1 MLNQK
6 TCVLLVNLGTPDS
19 PKTKDVRKYLTQFLN
34 DSKVIDINFFARIF
48 LVNFII
54 VPFRARKSAKEYKKL
69 FSVSRGRS
77 PLLVYGLNLQ
87 EKLNKIMSKKFD
99 VNFAVRYGN
108 PSLKKELQ
116 KIKAKNY
123 KKIIL
128 VPLYPQYASST
139 TESTILQTKKI
150 IKSLKGMPK
159 LEVIEQFYN
168 NDNFINSVCN
178 QINKFN
184 LKIFDH
190 ILFSYHGLPERH
202 LEKGHQNNTSCKD
215 HSCET
220 HINDNNQYCYKATC
234 YATTRQIAKVLNL
247 ENGSFS
253 SSFQSRLGKSE
264 WIKPYT
270 DNVLVDLAGKGKKKI
285 LVASPAFIADCLET
299 TIEISEEYSK
309 LFKQHGGESLKLVPS
324 LNDEDH
330 WVENLQKIILKQ
342 NY

>member
-19 PKTKDVRKYLTQFLN
+19 PSTKNVRKYLTQFLN
-34 DSKVIDINFFARIF
+34 DSKVIDINFFARTF

-69 FSVSRGRS
+69 FTIYNGKS
-77 PLLVYGLNLQ
+77 PLLTYGLNLK
-87 EKLNKIMSKKFD
+87 EKLNNIMSN
-99 VNFAVRYGN
+99 NFHVEFAMRYGN

-128 VPLYPQYASST
+128 LPLYPQYASST
-139 TESTILQTKKI
+139 TESTIIKTRKI

-159 LEVIEQFYN
+159 LEIIEQFYN
-168 NDNFINSVCN
+168 DDNFIDSVCN

-184 LKIFDH
+184 PKTFDH

-202 LEKGHQNNTSCKD
+202 LNKGHQNNKTCKD
-215 HSCET
+215 YSCET
-220 HINDNNQYCYKATC
+220 QINDNNQYCYKATC
-234 YATTRQIAKVLNL
+234 LATTRQIAKALNF
-247 ENGSFS
+247 ENYSFS
-253 SSFQSRLGKSE
+253 SSFQSRLGKAE

-270 DNVLVDLAGKGKKKI
+270 DNVLVDLAKKGKKKI

>member
-1 MLNQK
+1 MFNQK

-34 DSKVIDINFFARIF
+34 DPKVIDINFFARTF

-69 FSVSRGRS
+69 FSISNGKS
-77 PLLVYGLNLQ
+77 PLLIYGLNLQ
-87 EKLNKIMSKKFD
+87 KKLNNIMSE
-99 VNFAVRYGN
+99 NFNVEFAMRYGN
-108 PSLKKELQ
+108 PSLKKELK

-139 TESTILQTKKI
+139 TESTILKTKKI
-150 IKSLKGMPK
+150 INSLKGMPK
-159 LEVIEQFYN
+159 LEVIKQFYN
-168 NDNFINSVCN
+168 DDNFIKSVCH
-178 QINKFN
+178 QINRFN
-184 LKIFDH
+184 LKTYDH

-202 LEKGHQNNTSCKD
+202 LEKGHLHNTRCKN

-220 HINDNNQYCYKATC
+220 QINDDNQYCYKATC
-234 YATTRQIAKVLNL
+234 HATTRQIAKALNL
-247 ENGSFS
+247 EEGSFS

-270 DNVLVDLAGKGKKKI
+270 DNVLVDFAKKGKKKI
-285 LVASPAFIADCLET
+285 LVASPAFTADCLET
-299 TIEISEEYSK
+299 IIEISEEYSK
-309 LFKQHGGESLKLVPS
+309 LFKQHGGETLKLVPS

-330 WVENLQKIILKQ
+330 WAENLQKIILKKHF
-342 NY
+342 